1 MASPLP
7 RSVDTF
13 FNIVLERAI
22 DEYLSFLAV
31 ERGLAVNTVS
41 AYRRDLDQY
50 RLSVGD
56 EPQLEDIDSFLV
68 GLTDLGL
75 VTSSISRKIAAVR
88 GLHRFMVAEGLRDDD
103 PSVLIEAPSRP
114 DALPKALDVEQ
125 VVALLEAASMPGP
138 AATRNRALVEF
149 MYACGARVSEA
160 VALDQHDLDLVDRTA
175 LVTGKGDK
183 QRLVPLGSFATEH
196 LGLWLHDRLG
206 WVGTGQPA
214 VFVNQ
219 RGGRLSR
226 QSVFTI
232 VRDAADRAGLGS
244 ISPHVLRHSAA
255 THMVEGGADLR
266 SVQEML
272 GHASISTTQ
281 IYTRVS
287 PQHLR
292 EIYIEAHPRSR

>member
-1 MASPLP
+1 MANRLP
-7 RSVDTF
+7 RSLDTF
-13 FNIVLERAI
+13 SNIVLERAI
-22 DEYLSFLAV
+22 EEYLSFLSA
-31 ERGLAVNTVS
+31 ERGLASNTVG
-41 AYRRDLDQY
+41 AYRRDLGQY
-50 RLSVGD
+50 KMFVGD
-56 EPQLEDIDSFLV
+56 NPQLDDIESFLV
-68 GLTDLGL
+68 ELSNLGL
-75 VTSSISRKIAAVR
+75 ATSSVARKIAAVR
-88 GLHRFMVAEGLRDDD
+88 GVHRFMTAEGLRDDD
-103 PSVLIEAPSRP
+103 PTALIEAPTRP
-114 DALPKALDVEQ
+114 DALPKALEVDQ
-125 VVALLEAASMPGP
+125 VLALLEAASAPGR

-183 QRLVPLGSFATEH
+183 QRLVPLGSYAVEH
-196 LGLWLHDRLG
+196 LRRWLHDRLA
-206 WVGTGQPA
+206 WVGTNQAA

-232 VRDAADRAGLGS
+232 VRNAAEQAGLGS